1 MWRMKPPSRTHLYKR
16 RQTKNAKE
24 ILEKLRTYLDNENA
38 EPIKILCGFWK
49 DQQDAITYQELRV
62 LVEQGYLDEVTA
74 RLWQQDYSVLV
85 TERMPKIWGD
95 AMIAGSISQPVM
107 DKALSVF
114 TFNTQTP
121 GVVEWMRSRGAALV
135 TSSTQTQK
143 DAISLLL
150 EEKIREKY
158 TVDELARLIRPTIG
172 LYRQQTSAVEKYY
185 SNMVE
190 NLTKDHPR
198 TKPEVIRQRAL
209 TQSTKYA
216 ERLHR
221 QRAMTIAQT
230 EMAYAYNYGT
240 DEGIRQ
246 AQADFLIGKVDKKW
260 CTSGDDNV
268 CPECEQLD
276 GAIIGM
282 DEIFFSGNKTEY
294 DISGLYPPLHPRCA
308 CAVEYIETEAPTI
321 NGVPVRSSDEEEGI
335 LDRAKTYYDD
345 VTRYDPPISLESIT
359 GDFTDEVRDLAI
371 NAPGVFG
378 TIMDSL
384 KSNIVFAKIDAL
396 GKIRESSNG
405 IFSNL
410 SNDAVN
416 SRGPFT
422 SVFHEMGHAI
432 DRALGRPSEAIG
444 LSQLVADDAEDFVL
458 HYAKSQNLTRDDAV
472 AELAQQMRRG
482 SRRETHVIS
491 DLMSGVFGNTYG
503 WPSAHSDEYWQR
515 DSGRLGR
522 EAYAHFWSASSLDY
536 ADKINAIR
544 YIFPNAYRAFLKSV
558 KEATKY
564 V

>member
-1 MWRMKPPSRTHLYKR
+1 MWHIKPPARMRLYKR

-85 TERMPKIWGD
+85 KDRMPKIWGD

-107 DKALSVF
+107 DKALSAF

-121 GVVEWMRSRGAALV
+121 GVVEWMRSRGATLV

-190 NLTKDHPR
+190 SLTKDHPR

-230 EMAYAYNYGT
+230 EMAYAYNYGA
-240 DEGIRQ
+240 DEGVRQ

-276 GAIIGM
+276 GTIIGM
-282 DEIFFSGNKTEY
+282 DEIFFSGNKMEN

-308 CAVEYIETEAPTI
+308 CAVEYIETEAPQQPRAKRDDEGNPITKSPQKPTTARYEVEDVTQKWFDDATPYSHTVEEAYKFVQD
-321 NGVPVRSSDEEEGI
+321 GVKYEVGGTAVVFEPSQTERNIAEIIQGNLGGEIMLMPRVNRPDNVKVPDYLFRGARFDLKEIKKPGDKVIYNRLSASIGQADNFIIDITGNPLGFKN
-335 LDRAKTYYDD
+335 LDRQTAQA
-345 VTRYDPPISLESIT
+345 
-359 GDFTDEVRDLAI
+359 FTSRHLR
-371 NAPGVFG
+371 
-378 TIMDSL
+378 SL
-384 KSNIVFAKIDAL
+384 KTVIIVDKDEI
-396 GKIRESSNG
+396 KRIWR
-405 IFSNL
+405 
-410 SNDAVN
+410 
-416 SRGPFT
+416 
-422 SVFHEMGHAI
+422 
-432 DRALGRPSEAIG
+432 RA
-444 LSQLVADDAEDFVL
+444 
-458 HYAKSQNLTRDDAV
+458 
-472 AELAQQMRRG
+472 
-482 SRRETHVIS
+482 
-491 DLMSGVFGNTYG
+491 
-503 WPSAHSDEYWQR
+503 
-515 DSGRLGR
+515 
-522 EAYAHFWSASSLDY
+522 
-536 ADKINAIR
+536 
-544 YIFPNAYRAFLKSV
+544 
-558 KEATKY
+558 
-564 V
+564 